1 MQIINIH
8 HPYDP
13 EKLPQDDVVL
23 ALGFFDGVHRGHQEV
38 INTAKK
44 IANEKGLKLAV
55 MTFNHHPAVVFQ
67 KIDHKKMKYITTIE
81 QKEERMTR
89 LGVDYLY
96 VIEFTSSFA
105 GLSPQ
110 EFVDEYMVGLHA
122 KVVVAG
128 FDYTYGKK
136 DTANMSILPTYAK
149 DRFEIVEV
157 QKLSDREEKVSSTA
171 IRECMK
177 IGDMRAANQ
186 LLGYAY
192 ETTGV
197 VVHGD
202 KRGRLLGFP
211 TANIKAPSYSLLP
224 KVGVY
229 VVKIKVTDKWYMGM
243 AQIGYN
249 ITFET
254 NRPMTIEVNILD
266 FSDDIYGEQVS
277 VEWLHFLRGEKKFDN
292 VDGLIAQLKQDE
304 QDTREYFDNL
314 GGLV

>member
-44 IANEKGLKLAV
+44 IADEKGLKLAV

-136 DTANMSILPTYAK
+136 DIANMSILPTYAK

-229 VVKIKVTDKWYMGM
+229 VVKIKVADKWYMGM

>member
-13 EKLPQDDVVL
+13 CDLPKDDVVL

-38 INTAKK
+38 IRTAKT

-67 KIDHKKMKYITTIE
+67 KVNYKKMKYITTIE
-81 QKEERMTR
+81 QKEEKMRQ

-96 VIEFTSSFA
+96 IIEFTSSFA
-105 GLSPQ
+105 SLSPQ
-110 EFVDEYMVGLHA
+110 DFVDEYMVGLHA

-136 DTANMSILPTYAK
+136 DIANMSILPTYAK
-149 DRFEIVEV
+149 GRFEVVEV
-157 QKLSDREEKVSSTA
+157 EKLSEHDEKVSSTA

-177 IGDMRAANQ
+177 IGDMYAAKK

-192 ETTGV
+192 ETTGI

-202 KRGRLLGFP
+202 KRGRLLGYP
-211 TANIKAPSYSLLP
+211 TANIKVPTYSLLP
-224 KVGVY
+224 TGGVY
-229 VVKIKVTDKWYMGM
+229 VVKIKVANKWYMGM

-249 ITFET
+249 ITFES

-277 VEWLHFLRGEKKFDN
+277 VEWLHFLRGEQKFDN

-304 QDTREYFDNL
+304 QNTRDYFDAR
-314 GGLV
+314 GGLI

>member
-81 QKEERMTR
+81 QKEERMMR

-136 DTANMSILPTYAK
+136 DTANMSVLPTYAK

-229 VVKIKVTDKWYMGM
+229 VVKIKVADKWYMGM

>member
-13 EKLPQDDVVL
+13 NELPKEDVVL

-38 INTAKK
+38 INTAKH
-44 IANEKGLKLAV
+44 IAQERKMKLAV

-67 KIDHKKMKYITTIE
+67 KVDHKKMKYITTVE
-81 QKEERMTR
+81 QKEERMR
-89 LGVDYLY
+89 QLGVDYLY
-96 VIEFTSSFA
+96 IIEFTSAFA
-105 GLSPQ
+105 SLSPQ

-136 DTANMSILPTYAK
+136 DVANMSVLPDYA
-149 DRFEIVEV
+149 DGRFDVVEV
-157 QKLSDREEKVSSTA
+157 AKFTDNELKVSSTA

-177 IGDMRAANQ
+177 IGDMPAANK
-186 LLGYAY
+186 LLGYSY
-192 ETTGV
+192 EMTGT

-211 TANIKAPSYSLLP
+211 TANIKVPSYSLLP
-224 KVGVY
+224 TGGVY
-229 VVKIKVTDKWYMGM
+229 VVKIKVAEKWYMGM

-249 ITFET
+249 ITFES

-277 VEWLHFLRGEKKFDN
+277 VEWLYFLRGEKKFDN

-304 QDTREYFDNL
+304 QATREYFSSH

>member
-136 DTANMSILPTYAK
+136 DIANMSILPTYAK

-229 VVKIKVTDKWYMGM
+229 VVKIKVADKWYMGM

>member
-81 QKEERMTR
+81 QKEERMMR

-136 DTANMSILPTYAK
+136 DIANMSILPTYAK

-229 VVKIKVTDKWYMGM
+229 VVKIKVADKWYMGM

>member
-136 DTANMSILPTYAK
+136 DTANMSVLPTYAK

-229 VVKIKVTDKWYMGM
+229 VVKIKVADKWYMGM

>member
-81 QKEERMTR
+81 QKEERMMR

-229 VVKIKVTDKWYMGM
+229 VVKIKVADKWYMGM

>member
-1 MQIINIH
+1 MQVINIH

-13 EKLPQDDVVL
+13 EKLPKDDVVL
-23 ALGFFDGVHRGHQEV
+23 ALGFFDGVHRGHKEV
-38 INTAKK
+38 ISTAKN
-44 IANEKGLKLAV
+44 IAEENNMKLAV

-67 KIDHKKMKYITTIE
+67 KVDHKKMKYITTIE
-81 QKEERMTR
+81 QKEERMSA

-110 EFVDEYMVGLHA
+110 DFVDEYMVGLHA
-122 KVVVAG
+122 KFVVAG

-136 DTANMSILPTYAK
+136 DVANMTVLPEYAK
-149 DRFEIVEV
+149 GRFEVVEV
-157 QKLSDREEKVSSTA
+157 KKLSDNEEKVSSTA

-177 IGDMRAANQ
+177 IGDMEAANK

-192 ETTGV
+192 ETTGT

-211 TANIKAPSYSLLP
+211 TANIKVPSYSLLP
-224 KVGVY
+224 TGGVY
-229 VVKIKVTDKWYMGM
+229 VVKIKVADTWYMGM

-249 ITFET
+249 ITFES

-266 FSDDIYGEQVS
+266 FTDDIYGEQVS
-277 VEWLHFLRGEKKFDN
+277 VEWLHFLRGEKKFEN
-292 VDGLIAQLKQDE
+292 VEGLISQLKQDE
-304 QDTREYFDNL
+304 LDTRKYFDTV
-314 GGLV
+314 GGLA

>member
-136 DTANMSILPTYAK
+136 DIANMSILPTYAK

>member
-44 IANEKGLKLAV
+44 IADEKGLKLAV

-81 QKEERMTR
+81 QKEERMMR

-136 DTANMSILPTYAK
+136 DTANMSILPKYAK

-171 IRECMK
+171 IREYMK

-229 VVKIKVTDKWYMGM
+229 VVKIKVADKWYMGM

>member
-44 IANEKGLKLAV
+44 IADEKGLKLAV

-81 QKEERMTR
+81 QKEERMMR

-136 DTANMSILPTYAK
+136 DIANMSILPTYAK

-229 VVKIKVTDKWYMGM
+229 VVKIKVADKWYMGM

>member
-1 MQIINIH
+1 MQVINIH

-13 EKLPQDDVVL
+13 EKLPKDDVVL
-23 ALGFFDGVHRGHQEV
+23 ALGFFDGVHRGHKEV
-38 INTAKK
+38 ITRAKN
-44 IANEKGLKLAV
+44 IAEAKNMKLAV

-67 KIDHKKMKYITTIE
+67 KVDHKKMKYITTIE
-81 QKEERMTR
+81 QKEERMAA

-110 EFVDEYMVGLHA
+110 DFVDEYMVGLHA

-136 DTANMSILPTYAK
+136 DVANMTVLPDYAK
-149 DRFEIVEV
+149 GRFEVVEV
-157 QKLSDREEKVSSTA
+157 EKLSDKEEKVSSTA

-177 IGDMRAANQ
+177 IGDMEAANK

-192 ETTGV
+192 ETTGT

-211 TANIKAPSYSLLP
+211 TANIKVPSYSLLP
-224 KVGVY
+224 TGGVY
-229 VVKIKVTDKWYMGM
+229 VVKIKVANIWYMGM

-249 ITFET
+249 ITFES

-277 VEWLHFLRGEKKFDN
+277 VEWLHFLRGEKKFEN
-292 VDGLIAQLKQDE
+292 VEGLIAQLKQDE
-304 QDTREYFDNL
+304 QDTRKYFDTV
-314 GGLV
+314 GGLA

>member
-13 EKLPQDDVVL
+13 NKLPKDEVVL

-38 INTAKK
+38 IKTAKQ
-44 IANEKGLKLAV
+44 IADKKHLKLAV

-81 QKEERMTR
+81 QKEERMR
-89 LGVDYLY
+89 QLGVDYLY
-96 VIEFTSSFA
+96 IIEFTSSFA
-105 GLSPQ
+105 SLSPQ
-110 EFVDEYMVGLHA
+110 DFVDEYMVGLHA

-136 DTANMSILPTYAK
+136 DVANMHILPEYAHN
-149 DRFEIVEV
+149 RFEVVEV
-157 QKLSDREEKVSSTA
+157 EKLSDNEEKVSSTA

-177 IGDMRAANQ
+177 IGDMRAANK

-192 ETTGV
+192 ETTGI

-202 KRGRLLGFP
+202 KRGRLLGYP
-211 TANIKAPSYSLLP
+211 TANIKAPSFALLP
-224 KVGVY
+224 TGGVY
-229 VVKIKVTDKWYMGM
+229 VVRIKVANKWYMGM

-249 ITFET
+249 ITFES

-292 VDGLIAQLKQDE
+292 VEGLIAQLTQDE
-304 QDTREYFDNL
+304 EDTRKYFKQV